1 MTALIDHAVLSRL
14 GFVLEI
20 ALIFVFILVVMR
32 LCDLVIELERD
43 RRARR
48 RDLRRSQRLARK
60 LAWQEMDEVT
70 RHGIRSPW

>member
-1 MTALIDHAVLSRL
+1 MTASIDPAVLSRL

-20 ALIFVFILVVMR
+20 ALIFAFTLMVVR
-32 LCDLVIELERD
+32 ICDLVIELERD